1 MHINEFARIA
11 HERDRKHDKNKAF
24 NWEFYSIAMGGE
36 AGEVLNNV
44 KKLKRGDPISKEE
57 FFKDLAEEAA
67 DVITFGFLLLSE
79 LGADPEKILLEK
91 YEKVNRRLDDGGFHK
106 RPE

>member
-1 MHINEFARIA
+1 MQINEFAKMA
-11 HERDRKHDKNKAF
+11 HERDKKHDKNKVF

-36 AGEVLNNV
+36 AGEVLNNL
-44 KKLKRGDPISKEE
+44 KKLKRGDPINKEE
-57 FFKDLAEEAA
+57 FFKDLAEETA

-79 LGADPEKILLEK
+79 LGVDPEKTLLDK
-91 YEKVNRRLDDGGFHK
+91 FEKVNRRLDTGGYHA